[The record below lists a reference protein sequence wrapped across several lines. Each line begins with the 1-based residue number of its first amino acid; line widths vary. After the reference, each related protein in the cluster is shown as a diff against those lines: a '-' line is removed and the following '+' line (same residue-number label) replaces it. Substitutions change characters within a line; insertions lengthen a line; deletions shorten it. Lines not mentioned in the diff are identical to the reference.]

1 MSETVPEGVTRDEFN
16 ALTKAVTDLTQAH
29 KELAEAR
36 TADER
41 EDAKDE
47 IAEATADLDAL
58 AKELGISPKALRGAA
73 EKARRDE
80 RKEEL
85 RPILQELLA
94 EELGD
99 DEEEPPP
106 DDEKPDDEE
115 PPAPTDE
122 NEEEDTA
129 PVREHWSNRPL
140 TDILRGR

>member
-16 ALTKAVTDLTQAH
+16 ALTKAVSDLTQAH

-58 AKELGISPKALRGAA
+58 AKELGISPKNLRAA
-73 EKARRDE
+73 ADRARRDE

-85 RPILQELLA
+85 RPLLQELLA

-99 DEEEPPP
+99 EEEEETPE
-106 DDEKPDDEE
+106 DKSEETAAEEKTEDES
-115 PPAPTDE
+115 
-122 NEEEDTA
+122 EDTS
-129 PVREHWSNRPL
+129 PEQTHWSQKSL
-140 TDILRGR
+140 TDVLRGR